1 MNPCDDY
8 SAIATAAGLAWLPV
22 CSGTDTSCELRLG
35 HKNAGVLALQVSLNQ
50 CYSQGIPEDG
60 DFGPVT
66 EAALKR
72 VQAKVGT
79 TVDGLYGP
87 YTRDAMLHAGTWGDE
102 RLRYDGPGG
111 K

>member
-8 SAIATAAGLAWLPV
+8 SAVATTAGTAWLPV
-22 CSGTDTSCELRLG
+22 CSGTDTSCELRRG
-35 HKNAGVLALQVSLNQ
+35 HRSPGVLALQVSLNQ
-50 CYSQGIPEDG
+50 CYGQGILEDG

-66 EAALKR
+66 ERALKR
-72 VQAKVGT
+72 AQAAAGT
-79 TVDGLYGP
+79 TVDGVYGP